1 MSTFQSLD
9 ELLSVLGKSKNLISS
24 LFTKRTT
31 LSLTY
36 RDALTTLDDN
46 KDLLTKL
53 IDNGVIRER
62 NDFLELDNIYQEFFQ
77 NVLDINEDI
86 NIHGVEDYITLLNEY
101 IDYYLE
107 SQNEREKNRYLDI
120 IKQNFKKI
128 ADATKRHAID
138 LKKKV
143 DYTYKNEP
151 DYKIKIK
158 KLRNLQERYEGI
170 KALMERTS
178 RIINQEQLVFFK
190 TAMDDELQRIIVNV
204 KLDFRDCL
212 NQLIDINRQIQDYLN
227 LIESHSSLLQKVQ
240 WLKHLRDQQTI
251 SDLTNIDKVAQE
263 ISPVWLDDSSNYKT
277 YVSIRFLENEDEG
290 LATIKLFLEKKKTL
304 AQKPKKL
311 AGALSDDDL
320 KEKRCINDA
329 INIRKIKNSFVA
341 SGDNL
346 FDFVINYK
354 FSRELSFNEKL
365 VVFCQIATIFESEIV
380 FTERHAS
387 FNGVRYPLIFPR

>member
-9 ELLSVLGKSKNLISS
+9 ELLSILGKSKDLISS
-24 LFTKRTT
+24 LFTKRMT

-36 RDALTTLDDN
+36 RDALTILDDN

-53 IDNGVIRER
+53 IDNGVVQER
-62 NDFLELDNIYQEFFQ
+62 NDYLELDNIYQEFFQ

-86 NIHGVEDYITLLNEY
+86 NIHGVEDYITLLNEN

-158 KLRNLQERYEGI
+158 KLINLQERYEGV
-170 KALMERTS
+170 KALMERTGK
-178 RIINQEQLVFFK
+178 IIDHEQLVFFK
-190 TAMDDELQRIIVNV
+190 TAMDDELQRILVNV

-227 LIESHSSLLQKVQ
+227 LIESHSSLLQKIQ

-251 SDLTNIDKVAQE
+251 SDLTNINKVAEE

-290 LATIKLFLEKKKTL
+290 LAAIKLFLEKKKTL

-311 AGALSDDDL
+311 AAALSDDDL

-329 INIRKIKNSFVA
+329 INIRKVKNSFVA

-346 FDFVINYK
+346 FDFVVNYK

-365 VVFCQIATIFESEIV
+365 VVFCQIATVFESELN
-380 FTERHAS
+380 FTDRHAS

>member
-1 MSTFQSLD
+1 MSTFRSLD
-9 ELLSVLGKSKNLISS
+9 ELLSILGKSKDLISS
-24 LFTKRTT
+24 LFTKRMT

-36 RDALTTLDDN
+36 RDALTILDDN

-53 IDNGVIRER
+53 IDNGVVRER
-62 NDFLELDNIYQEFFQ
+62 NDYLELDNIYQEFFQ

-86 NIHGVEDYITLLNEY
+86 NIHGVEDYITLLNEN

-170 KALMERTS
+170 KALMERTGK
-178 RIINQEQLVFFK
+178 IIDHEQIVFFK
-190 TAMDDELQRIIVNV
+190 TAMDDELQRILVNV

-227 LIESHSSLLQKVQ
+227 LIESHSSLLQKIQ
-240 WLKHLRDQQTI
+240 WLKRLRDQQTI
-251 SDLTNIDKVAQE
+251 SDLTYINKVAEE
-263 ISPVWLDDSSNYKT
+263 ISPIWLDDSSNYKT

-290 LATIKLFLEKKKTL
+290 LAAIKLFLEKKKAL

-311 AGALSDDDL
+311 AAALSDDDL

-329 INIRKIKNSFVA
+329 INIRKVKNSFVA

-346 FDFVINYK
+346 FDFVVNYK
-354 FSRELSFNEKL
+354 FSRKHSFNEKL
-365 VVFCQIATIFESEIV
+365 VVFCQIATVFESELN
-380 FTERHAS
+380 FTDRHAS

>member
-1 MSTFQSLD
+1 MSTFRSLD
-9 ELLSVLGKSKNLISS
+9 ELLSILGKSKDLISS
-24 LFTKRTT
+24 LFTKRMT

-36 RDALTTLDDN
+36 RDALTILDDN

-53 IDNGVIRER
+53 IDNGVVRER
-62 NDFLELDNIYQEFFQ
+62 NDYLELDNIYQEFFQ
-77 NVLDINEDI
+77 NILDINEDI
-86 NIHGVEDYITLLNEY
+86 NIHGVEDYITLLNEN

-128 ADATKRHAID
+128 ADATKRNAID

-170 KALMERTS
+170 KALMERTVK
-178 RIINQEQLVFFK
+178 IIDHEQLVFFK
-190 TAMDDELQRIIVNV
+190 TAMDDELQKILVNV

-227 LIESHSSLLQKVQ
+227 LIESHSSLLQKIQ

-251 SDLTNIDKVAQE
+251 SDLTNINKVAEE
-263 ISPVWLDDSSNYKT
+263 ISPIWLDDSSNYKT

-290 LATIKLFLEKKKTL
+290 LAAIKLFLEKKKAL

-311 AGALSDDDL
+311 AAALSDDDL

-329 INIRKIKNSFVA
+329 INIRKVKNSFVA

-346 FDFVINYK
+346 FDFVVNYK
-354 FSRELSFNEKL
+354 FTRKLSFNEKL
-365 VVFCQIATIFESEIV
+365 VVFCQIATVFESELN
-380 FTERHAS
+380 FTDRHAS

>member
-1 MSTFQSLD
+1 MSTFQSLE
-9 ELLSVLGKSKNLISS
+9 ELLWVLGKSKDLISS
-24 LFTKRTT
+24 LFIKRTT

-36 RDALTTLDDN
+36 RDALAILEDN
-46 KDLLTKL
+46 KENLAKL
-53 IDNGVIRER
+53 IDNGVVRER
-62 NDFLELDNIYQEFFQ
+62 NDFLELDNIYLEFFQ
-77 NVLDINEDI
+77 NVLDINENI
-86 NIHGVEDYITLLNEY
+86 NIHGVEDYITLLSEN

-107 SQNEREKNRYLDI
+107 SGTEREKNRYLDI
-120 IKQNFKKI
+120 VKQNFKKI

-151 DYKIKIK
+151 DYKVKIK

-170 KALMERTS
+170 KALMERTGK
-178 RIINQEQLVFFK
+178 IIDHDQLAFFK
-190 TAMDDELQRIIVNV
+190 IAMDDELQRIINNV
-204 KLDFRDCL
+204 KLDFRDCQ

-227 LIESHSSLLQKVQ
+227 LIESHSNLLQKVQ
-240 WLKHLRDQQTI
+240 RLKYLRDQQTI
-251 SDLTNIDKVAQE
+251 RDLTNIEEVAQD

-290 LATIKLFLEKKKTL
+290 LAAIKLFLEKKKTL

-311 AGALSDDDL
+311 AAALSDDDL
-320 KEKRCINDA
+320 KEKCCINDSV
-329 INIRKIKNSFVA
+329 NVRKVKNSFVA

-354 FSRELSFNEKL
+354 FPKNLSFNEKL
-365 VVFCQIATIFESEIV
+365 VVFCQIATIFESELNI
-380 FTERHAS
+380 TDHHAS
-387 FNGVRYPLIFPR
+387 FNGVRYPLIYPR

>member
-1 MSTFQSLD
+1 M
-9 ELLSVLGKSKNLISS
+9 
-24 LFTKRTT
+24 T

-36 RDALTTLDDN
+36 RDALTILDDN

-53 IDNGVIRER
+53 IDNGVVRER
-62 NDFLELDNIYQEFFQ
+62 NDYLELDNIYQEFFQ

-86 NIHGVEDYITLLNEY
+86 NIHGVEDYITLLNEN

-158 KLRNLQERYEGI
+158 KLRNLQERYEGV
-170 KALMERTS
+170 KALMERTGK
-178 RIINQEQLVFFK
+178 IIDHEQLVFFK
-190 TAMDDELQRIIVNV
+190 TAMDDELQRILVNV

-227 LIESHSSLLQKVQ
+227 LIESHSSLLQKIQ

-251 SDLTNIDKVAQE
+251 SDLTNINKVAEE

-290 LATIKLFLEKKKTL
+290 LAAIKLFLEKKKTL

-311 AGALSDDDL
+311 AAALSDDDL

-329 INIRKIKNSFVA
+329 INIRKVKNSFVA

-346 FDFVINYK
+346 FDFVVNYK

-365 VVFCQIATIFESEIV
+365 VVFCQIATVFESELN
-380 FTERHAS
+380 FTDRHAS

>member
-128 ADATKRHAID
+128 ADATKRHTID

-190 TAMDDELQRIIVNV
+190 TAMDDELQGIIVNV

-251 SDLTNIDKVAQE
+251 RDLTNIDKVAQE

-290 LATIKLFLEKKKTL
+290 LAAIKLFLEKKKTL

-311 AGALSDDDL
+311 AEALSDDDL

-329 INIRKIKNSFVA
+329 INIRKVKNSFVA

-380 FTERHAS
+380 FTDRHAS

>member
-9 ELLSVLGKSKNLISS
+9 ELLSVLGKSKDLISS
-24 LFTKRTT
+24 LFTKRMT

-36 RDALTTLDDN
+36 RDALTILDDN

-53 IDNGVIRER
+53 IDNGVVRER
-62 NDFLELDNIYQEFFQ
+62 NDYLELDNIYQEFFQ

-86 NIHGVEDYITLLNEY
+86 NIHGVEDYITLLNEN

-158 KLRNLQERYEGI
+158 KLRNLQERYEGV
-170 KALMERTS
+170 KALMERTGK
-178 RIINQEQLVFFK
+178 IIDHEQLVFFK
-190 TAMDDELQRIIVNV
+190 TAMDDELQRILVNV

-227 LIESHSSLLQKVQ
+227 LIESHSSLLQKIQ

-251 SDLTNIDKVAQE
+251 SDLTNINKVAEE

-290 LATIKLFLEKKKTL
+290 LAAIKLFLEKKKTL

-311 AGALSDDDL
+311 AAALSDDDL

-329 INIRKIKNSFVA
+329 INIRKVKNSFVA

-346 FDFVINYK
+346 FDFVVNYK

-365 VVFCQIATIFESEIV
+365 VVFCQIATVFESELN
-380 FTERHAS
+380 FTDRHAS

>member
-9 ELLSVLGKSKNLISS
+9 ELLSVLGKSKDLISS

-86 NIHGVEDYITLLNEY
+86 NIHGVEDYITLLNEN

-151 DYKIKIK
+151 DYKLKIK

-178 RIINQEQLVFFK
+178 KIIDHDQLAFFK
-190 TAMDDELQRIIVNV
+190 IAMDDELQRIINNV
-204 KLDFRDCL
+204 KLDFRDCQ
-212 NQLIDINRQIQDYLN
+212 NQLIDINHQIQDYLN
-227 LIESHSSLLQKVQ
+227 LIESHSNLLQKVQ
-240 WLKHLRDQQTI
+240 RLKYFRDQQTI
-251 SDLTNIDKVAQE
+251 QDLTNIEDIAKE

-290 LATIKLFLEKKKTL
+290 LAAIKLFLEKKKTL

-311 AGALSDDDL
+311 AAALSDDDL
-320 KEKRCINDA
+320 KEKSCINDYV
-329 INIRKIKNSFVA
+329 NVRKVKNSFVA

-354 FSRELSFNEKL
+354 FHRNLSFNEKL
-365 VVFCQIATIFESEIV
+365 VVFCQIATIFESELNI
-380 FTERHAS
+380 TDRHAS
-387 FNGVRYPLIFPR
+387 FNGVRYPLIYPR

>member
-1 MSTFQSLD
+1 MSTFRSLD
-9 ELLSVLGKSKNLISS
+9 ELLSILGKSKDLISS
-24 LFTKRTT
+24 LFTKRMT

-36 RDALTTLDDN
+36 RDALTILDDN

-53 IDNGVIRER
+53 IDNGVVRER
-62 NDFLELDNIYQEFFQ
+62 NDYLELDNIYQEFFQ

-86 NIHGVEDYITLLNEY
+86 NIHGVEDYITLLNEN

-170 KALMERTS
+170 KALMERTGK
-178 RIINQEQLVFFK
+178 IIDHEQLVFFK
-190 TAMDDELQRIIVNV
+190 TAMDDELQRILVNV

-227 LIESHSSLLQKVQ
+227 LIESHSSLLQKIQ

-251 SDLTNIDKVAQE
+251 SDLTNINKVAEE
-263 ISPVWLDDSSNYKT
+263 ISPIWLDDSSNYKT

-290 LATIKLFLEKKKTL
+290 LAAIKLFLEKKKTL

-311 AGALSDDDL
+311 AAALSDDDL

-329 INIRKIKNSFVA
+329 INIRKVKNSFVA

-346 FDFVINYK
+346 FDFVVNYK

-365 VVFCQIATIFESEIV
+365 VVFCQIATVFESELN
-380 FTERHAS
+380 FTDRHAS

>member
-1 MSTFQSLD
+1 MSTFRSLD
-9 ELLSVLGKSKNLISS
+9 ELLSILGKSKDLISS
-24 LFTKRTT
+24 LFTKRMT

-36 RDALTTLDDN
+36 RDALTILDDN

-53 IDNGVIRER
+53 IDNGVVRER
-62 NDFLELDNIYQEFFQ
+62 NDYLELDNIYQEFFQ
-77 NVLDINEDI
+77 NILDINEDI
-86 NIHGVEDYITLLNEY
+86 NIHGVEDYITLLNEN

-170 KALMERTS
+170 KALMERTGK
-178 RIINQEQLVFFK
+178 IIDHEQLVFFK
-190 TAMDDELQRIIVNV
+190 TAMDDELQRILVNV
-204 KLDFRDCL
+204 KLDFRDCS
-212 NQLIDINRQIQDYLN
+212 NQLIDINRQIQEYLN
-227 LIESHSSLLQKVQ
+227 LIERHSSLLQKIQ

-251 SDLTNIDKVAQE
+251 SDLTNINKVAEE
-263 ISPVWLDDSSNYKT
+263 ISPIWLDDSSNYKT

-290 LATIKLFLEKKKTL
+290 LAAIKLFLEKKKAL

-311 AGALSDDDL
+311 AAALSDDDL

-329 INIRKIKNSFVA
+329 INIRKVKNSFVA

-346 FDFVINYK
+346 FDFVVNYK
-354 FSRELSFNEKL
+354 FTRKLSFNEKL
-365 VVFCQIATIFESEIV
+365 VVFCQIATVFESELN
-380 FTERHAS
+380 FTDRHAS

>member
-9 ELLSVLGKSKNLISS
+9 ELLSVLGKAKDLISK
-24 LFTKRTT
+24 LFTKRTS
-31 LSLTY
+31 LSLNY
-36 RDALTTLDDN
+36 RDALTILEN
-46 KDLLTKL
+46 KELLSKL
-53 IDNGVIRER
+53 IDNGVVCER

-77 NVLDINEDI
+77 NVLDINDDI
-86 NIHGVEDYITLLNEY
+86 NIHGVEDYITLLNEN

-178 RIINQEQLVFFK
+178 KIINQEQLVFFK
-190 TAMDDELQRIIVNV
+190 IAMDDELQKIINNL

-227 LIESHSSLLQKVQ
+227 LIESHSCLLQKVQ

-251 SDLTNIDKVAQE
+251 SDLTNIDALAQE

-290 LATIKLFLEKKKTL
+290 LAAIKLFLEKKKIL

-311 AGALSDDDL
+311 AEPLSEDDL
-320 KEKRCINDA
+320 KEKRCVNDA
-329 INIRKIKNSFVA
+329 VNIRKVKNSFVA

-346 FDFVINYK
+346 FDFIVNYK
-354 FSRELSFNEKL
+354 FPRELSFNEKL
-365 VVFCQIATIFESEIV
+365 VVFCQVATIFESELNI
-380 FTERHAS
+380 TDRYAS
-387 FNGVRYPLIFPR
+387 FNGVRFPMIFPR

>member
-1 MSTFQSLD
+1 MSTFRSLD
-9 ELLSVLGKSKNLISS
+9 ELLSILGKSKDLISS
-24 LFTKRTT
+24 LFTKRMT

-36 RDALTTLDDN
+36 RDALTILDDN

-53 IDNGVIRER
+53 IDNGVVRER
-62 NDFLELDNIYQEFFQ
+62 NDYLELDNIYQEFFQ

-86 NIHGVEDYITLLNEY
+86 NIHGVEDYITLLNEN

-170 KALMERTS
+170 KALMERTGK
-178 RIINQEQLVFFK
+178 IIDHEQLVFFK
-190 TAMDDELQRIIVNV
+190 TAMDDELQRILVNV

-227 LIESHSSLLQKVQ
+227 LIESHSSLLQKIQ

-251 SDLTNIDKVAQE
+251 SDLTNINKVAEE

-290 LATIKLFLEKKKTL
+290 LAAIKLFLEKKKTL

-311 AGALSDDDL
+311 AAALSDDDL

-329 INIRKIKNSFVA
+329 INIRKVKNSFVA

-346 FDFVINYK
+346 FDFVVNYK

-365 VVFCQIATIFESEIV
+365 VVFCQIATVFESELN
-380 FTERHAS
+380 FTDRHAS

>member
-9 ELLSVLGKSKNLISS
+9 ELLSVLGKSKNLIST

-190 TAMDDELQRIIVNV
+190 TAMDDELQGIIVNV

-251 SDLTNIDKVAQE
+251 RDLTNIDKVAQE

-290 LATIKLFLEKKKTL
+290 LAAIKLFLEKKKTL

-311 AGALSDDDL
+311 AEALSDDDL

-329 INIRKIKNSFVA
+329 INIRKVKNSFVA

-380 FTERHAS
+380 FTDRHAS

>member
-9 ELLSVLGKSKNLISS
+9 ELLSVLGKSKDLISS

-36 RDALTTLDDN
+36 REALTTLDDN
-46 KDLLTKL
+46 IDLLTKL

-62 NDFLELDNIYQEFFQ
+62 NDFLELDSIYQEFFQ
-77 NVLDINEDI
+77 NVLDINENI
-86 NIHGVEDYITLLNEY
+86 NIHGVEDYITLLNEN

-120 IKQNFKKI
+120 IKQNFRKI

-178 RIINQEQLVFFK
+178 KIINQEQLVFFK

-204 KLDFRDCL
+204 KLDFRDCS

-251 SDLTNIDKVAQE
+251 SDLTNIDKVAEE

-277 YVSIRFLENEDEG
+277 YVSIGFLENEDEG
-290 LATIKLFLEKKKTL
+290 LAAIKLFLEKKKTL
-304 AQKPKKL
+304 AQKQKKL
-311 AGALSDDDL
+311 AAALSDDDL

-329 INIRKIKNSFVA
+329 INIRKVKNSFVA

-346 FDFVINYK
+346 FDFVVNYK

-365 VVFCQIATIFESEIV
+365 VVFCQIATIFESEFN
-380 FTERHAS
+380 FTDRHAS

>member
-190 TAMDDELQRIIVNV
+190 TAMDDELQGIIVNV

-290 LATIKLFLEKKKTL
+290 LAAIKLFLEKKKTL
-304 AQKPKKL
+304 AQKPKKI
-311 AGALSDDDL
+311 AEALSDDDL

-341 SGDNL
+341 SRDNL

-380 FTERHAS
+380 FTDRHAS

>member
-9 ELLSVLGKSKNLISS
+9 ELLSVLGKSKDLISS
-24 LFTKRTT
+24 LFIKRTT

-36 RDALTTLDDN
+36 RDALITLDN
-46 KDLLTKL
+46 NQDLLTKL

-62 NDFLELDNIYQEFFQ
+62 NDFLELDSIYQEFFQ
-77 NVLDINEDI
+77 NVLDINENI
-86 NIHGVEDYITLLNEY
+86 NIHGVEDYITLLNEN

-120 IKQNFKKI
+120 IKQNFRKI

-178 RIINQEQLVFFK
+178 KIINQEQLVFFK

-251 SDLTNIDKVAQE
+251 SDLTNIDKVAEE
-263 ISPVWLDDSSNYKT
+263 IYPVWLDDSSNYKT

-290 LATIKLFLEKKKTL
+290 LAAIKLFLEKKKTL
-304 AQKPKKL
+304 EQKQKKL
-311 AGALSDDDL
+311 AAALSDDDL

-329 INIRKIKNSFVA
+329 INIRKVKNSFVA

-346 FDFVINYK
+346 FDFVVNYK

-365 VVFCQIATIFESEIV
+365 VVFCQIATIFESEFN
-380 FTERHAS
+380 FTDRHAS

>member
-9 ELLSVLGKSKNLISS
+9 ELLSILGKSKDLISS
-24 LFTKRTT
+24 LFTKRMT

-36 RDALTTLDDN
+36 RDALTILDDN

-53 IDNGVIRER
+53 IDNGVVQER
-62 NDFLELDNIYQEFFQ
+62 NDYLELDNIYQEFFQ

-86 NIHGVEDYITLLNEY
+86 NIHGVEDYITLLNEN

-170 KALMERTS
+170 KALMERTGK
-178 RIINQEQLVFFK
+178 IIDHEQLVFFK
-190 TAMDDELQRIIVNV
+190 TAMDDELQRILVNV

-227 LIESHSSLLQKVQ
+227 LIESHSSLLQKIQ

-251 SDLTNIDKVAQE
+251 SDLTNINKVAEE

-290 LATIKLFLEKKKTL
+290 LAAIKLFLEKKKTL

-311 AGALSDDDL
+311 AAALSDDDL

-329 INIRKIKNSFVA
+329 INIRKVKNSFVA

-346 FDFVINYK
+346 FDFVVNYK

-365 VVFCQIATIFESEIV
+365 VVFCQIATVFESELN
-380 FTERHAS
+380 FTDRHAS

>member
-9 ELLSVLGKSKNLISS
+9 ELLSVLGKSKDLISS

-36 RDALTTLDDN
+36 RDALSTLDDN

-62 NDFLELDNIYQEFFQ
+62 NEFLELDNIYQEFFQ
-77 NVLDINEDI
+77 NVLDINENI
-86 NIHGVEDYITLLNEY
+86 NIHGVEDYITLLNEN

-120 IKQNFKKI
+120 IKQNFRKI

-178 RIINQEQLVFFK
+178 KIINQEQLVFFK

-251 SDLTNIDKVAQE
+251 SDLTNIDKVAEE

-290 LATIKLFLEKKKTL
+290 LAAIKLFLEKKKTL
-304 AQKPKKL
+304 AQKQKKL
-311 AGALSDDDL
+311 AAALSDDDL

-329 INIRKIKNSFVA
+329 INIRKVKNSFVA

-346 FDFVINYK
+346 FDFVVNYK

-365 VVFCQIATIFESEIV
+365 VVFCQIATIFESEFN
-380 FTERHAS
+380 FTDRHAS

>member
-36 RDALTTLDDN
+36 RDALTSLDEN

-86 NIHGVEDYITLLNEY
+86 NIHGVEDYITLLNEN

-128 ADATKRHAID
+128 ADATKRHTID

-178 RIINQEQLVFFK
+178 RIINQEQSVFFK

-251 SDLTNIDKVAQE
+251 SDLTNIDKVTQE

-290 LATIKLFLEKKKTL
+290 LAAIKLFLEKKKTL

-311 AGALSDDDL
+311 AEALSDDDL

-329 INIRKIKNSFVA
+329 INIRKVKNSFVA

-380 FTERHAS
+380 FTDRHAS

>member
-1 MSTFQSLD
+1 MSTFRSLD
-9 ELLSVLGKSKNLISS
+9 ELLSILGKSKDLISI
-24 LFTKRTT
+24 LFTKRMT

-36 RDALTTLDDN
+36 RDALTILDDN

-53 IDNGVIRER
+53 IDNGVVRER
-62 NDFLELDNIYQEFFQ
+62 NDYLELDNIYQEFFQ

-86 NIHGVEDYITLLNEY
+86 NIHGVEDYITLLNEN

-128 ADATKRHAID
+128 ADATKRHTID

-170 KALMERTS
+170 KALMERTGK
-178 RIINQEQLVFFK
+178 IIDHEQLVFFK
-190 TAMDDELQRIIVNV
+190 TAMDDELQRILVNV

-227 LIESHSSLLQKVQ
+227 LIESHSSLLQKIQ

-251 SDLTNIDKVAQE
+251 SDLTNINKVAEE

-290 LATIKLFLEKKKTL
+290 LAAIKLFLEKKKTL

-311 AGALSDDDL
+311 AAALSDDDL

-329 INIRKIKNSFVA
+329 INIRKVKNSFVA

-346 FDFVINYK
+346 FDFVVNYK

-365 VVFCQIATIFESEIV
+365 VVFCQIATVFESELN
-380 FTERHAS
+380 FTDRHAS

>member
-1 MSTFQSLD
+1 MSTFRSLD
-9 ELLSVLGKSKNLISS
+9 ELLSILGKSKDLISS
-24 LFTKRTT
+24 LFTKRMT

-36 RDALTTLDDN
+36 RDALTILDDN

-53 IDNGVIRER
+53 IDNGVVRER
-62 NDFLELDNIYQEFFQ
+62 NDYLELDNIYQEFFQ
-77 NVLDINEDI
+77 NILDINEDI
-86 NIHGVEDYITLLNEY
+86 NIHGVEDYITLLNEN

-128 ADATKRHAID
+128 ADATKRNAID

-170 KALMERTS
+170 KALMERTVK
-178 RIINQEQLVFFK
+178 IIDHEQLVFFK
-190 TAMDDELQRIIVNV
+190 TAMDDELQRILVNV

-227 LIESHSSLLQKVQ
+227 LIESHSSLLQKIQ

-251 SDLTNIDKVAQE
+251 SDLTNINKVAEE
-263 ISPVWLDDSSNYKT
+263 ISPIWLDDSSNYKT

-290 LATIKLFLEKKKTL
+290 LAAIKLFLEKKKAL

-311 AGALSDDDL
+311 ATALSDDDL

-329 INIRKIKNSFVA
+329 INIRKVKNSFVA

-346 FDFVINYK
+346 FDFVVNYK
-354 FSRELSFNEKL
+354 FTRKLSFNEKL
-365 VVFCQIATIFESEIV
+365 VVFCQIATVFESELN
-380 FTERHAS
+380 FTDRHAS

>member
-9 ELLSVLGKSKNLISS
+9 ELLSVLGKSKDLISS
-24 LFTKRTT
+24 LFTKRTS

-53 IDNGVIRER
+53 IDNGVVRER

-86 NIHGVEDYITLLNEY
+86 NIHGVEDYITLLNEN

-120 IKQNFKKI
+120 VKQNFKKI

-138 LKKKV
+138 
-143 DYTYKNEP
+143 YKNEP

-170 KALMERTS
+170 KALMERTR
-178 RIINQEQLVFFK
+178 RIINHDQPVFFK

-251 SDLTNIDKVAQE
+251 SDLTNIDKVAEE
-263 ISPVWLDDSSNYKT
+263 IYPVWLDDSSNYKT

-290 LATIKLFLEKKKTL
+290 LAAIKLFLEKKKTL
-304 AQKPKKL
+304 AQKQKKL
-311 AGALSDDDL
+311 AAALSDDDL

-329 INIRKIKNSFVA
+329 INIRKVKNSFVA

-346 FDFVINYK
+346 FDFVVNYK

-365 VVFCQIATIFESEIV
+365 VVFCQIATIFESEFN
-380 FTERHAS
+380 FTDRHAS

>member
-9 ELLSVLGKSKNLISS
+9 ELLAVLGKSKDLISS

-36 RDALTTLDDN
+36 REALATLDDN
-46 KDLLTKL
+46 EGLLTKL

-86 NIHGVEDYITLLNEY
+86 NIHGVEDYITLLNEN

-120 IKQNFKKI
+120 VKQNFKKI

-178 RIINQEQLVFFK
+178 KIINQEQLVFFK

-251 SDLTNIDKVAQE
+251 SDLTNINKVAE
-263 ISPVWLDDSSNYKT
+263 DISPVWLDDSSNYKT

-290 LATIKLFLEKKKTL
+290 LDAIKLFLEKKKTL

-311 AGALSDDDL
+311 AAALSDDDL
-320 KEKRCINDA
+320 KEKRCVNDA
-329 INIRKIKNSFVA
+329 INIRKVKNSFVA

-346 FDFVINYK
+346 FDFVVNYK
-354 FSRELSFNEKL
+354 FSRNLSFNEKL
-365 VVFCQIATIFESEIV
+365 VVFCQIATIFESEFN
-380 FTERHAS
+380 FTDRHAS

>member
-190 TAMDDELQRIIVNV
+190 TAMDDELQGIIVNV

-263 ISPVWLDDSSNYKT
+263 ISPVWLDDSSNSKT

-290 LATIKLFLEKKKTL
+290 LAAIKLFLEKKKTL
-304 AQKPKKL
+304 AQKPKKI
-311 AGALSDDDL
+311 AEALSDDDL

-341 SGDNL
+341 SRDNL

-380 FTERHAS
+380 FTDRHAS

>member
-1 MSTFQSLD
+1 M
-9 ELLSVLGKSKNLISS
+9 
-24 LFTKRTT
+24 
-31 LSLTY
+31 
-36 RDALTTLDDN
+36 
-46 KDLLTKL
+46 
-53 IDNGVIRER
+53 
-62 NDFLELDNIYQEFFQ
+62 
-77 NVLDINEDI
+77 
-86 NIHGVEDYITLLNEY
+86 
-101 IDYYLE
+101 
-107 SQNEREKNRYLDI
+107 
-120 IKQNFKKI
+120 
-128 ADATKRHAID
+128 
-138 LKKKV
+138 KKKV

-178 RIINQEQLVFFK
+178 RIISQEQVVFFK

-263 ISPVWLDDSSNYKT
+263 TSPVWLDDSSNYKT

-290 LATIKLFLEKKKTL
+290 LAAIKLFLEKKKTL

-311 AGALSDDDL
+311 AEALSDDDL
-320 KEKRCINDA
+320 KEKRCINGA

-365 VVFCQIATIFESEIV
+365 VVFCQIATIFESEIF

-387 FNGVRYPLIFPR
+387 FNGVRYRLIFPR

>member
-9 ELLSVLGKSKNLISS
+9 ELLSVLGKSKDLISS
-24 LFTKRTT
+24 LFIKRTT

-36 RDALTTLDDN
+36 RDALITLDN
-46 KDLLTKL
+46 NQDLLTKL

-62 NDFLELDNIYQEFFQ
+62 NDFLELDSIYQEFFQ
-77 NVLDINEDI
+77 NVLDINENI
-86 NIHGVEDYITLLNEY
+86 NIHGVEDYITLLNEN

-120 IKQNFKKI
+120 IKQNFRKI

-178 RIINQEQLVFFK
+178 KIINQEQLVFFK

-251 SDLTNIDKVAQE
+251 SDLTNIDKVAEE

-290 LATIKLFLEKKKTL
+290 LAAIKLFLEKKKTL
-304 AQKPKKL
+304 AQKQKRL
-311 AGALSDDDL
+311 AAALSDDDL

-329 INIRKIKNSFVA
+329 INIRKVKNSFVA

-346 FDFVINYK
+346 FDFVVNYK

-365 VVFCQIATIFESEIV
+365 VVFCQIATIFESEFN
-380 FTERHAS
+380 FTDRHAS

>member
-1 MSTFQSLD
+1 MSTFRSLD
-9 ELLSVLGKSKNLISS
+9 ELLSILGKSKDLISS
-24 LFTKRTT
+24 LFTKRMT

-36 RDALTTLDDN
+36 RDALTILDDN

-53 IDNGVIRER
+53 IDNGVVRER
-62 NDFLELDNIYQEFFQ
+62 NDYLELDNIYQEFFQ

-86 NIHGVEDYITLLNEY
+86 NIHGVEDYITLLNEN

-170 KALMERTS
+170 KALMERTGK
-178 RIINQEQLVFFK
+178 IIDHEQLVFFK
-190 TAMDDELQRIIVNV
+190 TAMDDDLQRILVNV

-227 LIESHSSLLQKVQ
+227 LIESHSSLLQKIQ
-240 WLKHLRDQQTI
+240 WLKHLRDQQII
-251 SDLTNIDKVAQE
+251 SDLTNINKVAEE

-290 LATIKLFLEKKKTL
+290 LAAIKLFLEKKKTL

-311 AGALSDDDL
+311 AAALSDDDL

-329 INIRKIKNSFVA
+329 INIRKVKNSFVA

-346 FDFVINYK
+346 FDFVVNYK

-365 VVFCQIATIFESEIV
+365 VVFCQIATVFESELN
-380 FTERHAS
+380 FTDRHAS

>member
-1 MSTFQSLD
+1 MSTFQSLE
-9 ELLSVLGKSKNLISS
+9 ELLTTLGKSKELISG
-24 LFTKRTT
+24 LFTKRTS

-36 RDALTTLDDN
+36 KDALVTLEDN

-86 NIHGVEDYITLLNEY
+86 NIHGVEDYITLLNEN

-107 SQNEREKNRYLDI
+107 SLNEREKNRYLDHV
-120 IKQNFKKI
+120 KQNFKKI

-170 KALMERTS
+170 KALMESTS
-178 RIINQEQLVFFK
+178 RIINQEQPLFFK
-190 TAMDDELQRIIVNV
+190 TAVDDELQRIINNL

-227 LIESHSSLLQKVQ
+227 LIEGHSCLLQKVQ

-251 SDLTNIDKVAQE
+251 GDLTNIDALAQE

-290 LATIKLFLEKKKTL
+290 LAAIKLFLEKKKIL

-311 AGALSDDDL
+311 AEPLSEDDL
-320 KEKRCINDA
+320 KEKRCVNDA
-329 INIRKIKNSFVA
+329 VNIRKVKNSFVA

-346 FDFVINYK
+346 FDFIVNYK
-354 FSRELSFNEKL
+354 FPRELSFNEKL
-365 VVFCQIATIFESEIV
+365 VVFCQVATIFESELNI
-380 FTERHAS
+380 TDRYAS
-387 FNGVRYPLIFPR
+387 FNGVRFPMIFPR

>member
-9 ELLSVLGKSKNLISS
+9 ELLAVLGKSKDLISS

-36 RDALTTLDDN
+36 REALATLDDN
-46 KDLLTKL
+46 EGLLTKL

-86 NIHGVEDYITLLNEY
+86 NIHGVEDYITLLNEN

-120 IKQNFKKI
+120 VKQNFKKI

-178 RIINQEQLVFFK
+178 KIINQEQLVFFK

-240 WLKHLRDQQTI
+240 WLKYLRDQQTI
-251 SDLTNIDKVAQE
+251 SDLTNINKVAE
-263 ISPVWLDDSSNYKT
+263 DIFPVWLDDSSNYKT

-290 LATIKLFLEKKKTL
+290 LDAIKLFLEKKKTL

-311 AGALSDDDL
+311 AAALSDDDL
-320 KEKRCINDA
+320 KEKRCVNDA
-329 INIRKIKNSFVA
+329 INIRKVKNSFVA

-346 FDFVINYK
+346 FDFVVNYK
-354 FSRELSFNEKL
+354 FSRNLSFNEKL
-365 VVFCQIATIFESEIV
+365 VVFCQIATIFESEFN
-380 FTERHAS
+380 FTDRHAS